1 MTTTTT
7 TSTTTTTALAALR
20 RVLIASGAA
29 GIPAVRV
36 SSARARGRARRYAY
50 WGAVRYRLV
59 IGVHDAPC
67 FRPEDHARSD
77 RRSTRLAE
85 RDAQA
90 IAAREGRILLSLRP
104 GYLDEP
110 DAARALAAIAAR
122 RAQHMHRRPPSR

>member
-1 MTTTTT
+1 M
-7 TSTTTTTALAALR
+7 TTTTTALAALR

-36 SSARARGRARRYAY
+36 SSARARGRARQYAY
-50 WGAVRYRLV
+50 WGAVRYRLA
-59 IGVHDAPC
+59 IGARYDAPC
-67 FRPEDHARSD
+67 LVAEDHARSD

-104 GYLDEP
+104 GYLTEA
-110 DAARALAAIAAR
+110 DAARALAAIAHAR
-122 RAQHMHRRPPSR
+122 SAS